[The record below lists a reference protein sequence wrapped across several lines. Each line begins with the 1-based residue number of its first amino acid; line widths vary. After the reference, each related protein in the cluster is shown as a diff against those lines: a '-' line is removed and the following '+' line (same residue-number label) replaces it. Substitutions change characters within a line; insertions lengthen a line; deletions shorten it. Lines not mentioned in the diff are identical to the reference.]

1 MLFLLPPIICFFKLP
16 FAAAFRKPSSRPGHA
31 EEPCLTFTHRPEA
44 LPLPI
49 RASTLLV
56 FAFHKVKTT
65 TTAGLA
71 SAAVPTET
79 RGDFRL
85 CILPASPH
93 PHPLSEITASSPTP
107 CPAGSLCTHKPIS
120 VPRSRFPASACQGM
134 GPPHIP
140 PTHHSAVSAA
150 GYALLQASLSLPR
163 PKGLRVPPPP
173 APHCF
178 ASFLSFLTGTEHAVR
193 QAGLARLFL
202 AVTGPG
208 PRPRSIPGD
217 VGSALKTES
226 PQQSRGCKWHQ
237 AA

>member
-16 FAAAFRKPSSRPGHA
+16 FAAAFRKPSSHPGHA
-31 EEPCLTFTHRPEA
+31 QEPCLTFTHRPEA

-85 CILPASPH
+85 CSLPASPH

-163 PKGLRVPPPP
+163 PKGLRVHP
-173 APHCF
+173 
-178 ASFLSFLTGTEHAVR
+178 
-193 QAGLARLFL
+193 
-202 AVTGPG
+202 
-208 PRPRSIPGD
+208 PRSPLLCFF
-217 VGSALKTES
+217 SFF
-226 PQQSRGCKWHQ
+226 PHWN
-237 AA
+237 

>member
-31 EEPCLTFTHRPEA
+31 QEPCLTFTHRPEA

-85 CILPASPH
+85 CSLPASPH
-93 PHPLSEITASSPTP
+93 PHPLPEITASSPTP

-163 PKGLRVPPPP
+163 PKGLRVPPPLP
-173 APHCF
+173 TALLLF
-178 ASFLSFLTGTEHAVR
+178 FLSSLELSMLFVR
-193 QAGLARLFL
+193 LALHGSSWRSRAL
-202 AVTGPG
+202 ALGQGPSQG
-208 PRPRSIPGD
+208 MLG
-217 VGSALKTES
+217 VL
-226 PQQSRGCKWHQ
+226 
-237 AA
+237 

>member
-31 EEPCLTFTHRPEA
+31 QEPCLTFTHRPEA

-93 PHPLSEITASSPTP
+93 PHPLSKITASSPTP

-163 PKGLRVPPPP
+163 PKGLRVPPPLP
-173 APHCF
+173 TALLLF
-178 ASFLSFLTGTEHAVR
+178 FLSSLELRMLFVR
-193 QAGLARLFL
+193 LALHSSSWRSRAL
-202 AVTGPG
+202 ALGQGPSQG
-208 PRPRSIPGD
+208 MLG
-217 VGSALKTES
+217 VL
-226 PQQSRGCKWHQ
+226 
-237 AA
+237 

>member
-31 EEPCLTFTHRPEA
+31 QEPCLTFTHRPEA

-85 CILPASPH
+85 CSLPASPH
-93 PHPLSEITASSPTP
+93 PHPLPEITASSPTP

-120 VPRSRFPASACQGM
+120 VPHSRFPASACQGM

-163 PKGLRVPPPP
+163 PKGLRVPPPLP
-173 APHCF
+173 TALLLF
-178 ASFLSFLTGTEHAVR
+178 FLSSLELSMLFVR
-193 QAGLARLFL
+193 LALHGSSWRSRAL
-202 AVTGPG
+202 ALGQGPSQG
-208 PRPRSIPGD
+208 MLG
-217 VGSALKTES
+217 VL
-226 PQQSRGCKWHQ
+226 
-237 AA
+237 

>member
-31 EEPCLTFTHRPEA
+31 QEPCLTFTHRPEA

-85 CILPASPH
+85 CSLPASPH

-163 PKGLRVPPPP
+163 PKGLRVPPPLP
-173 APHCF
+173 TALLLF
-178 ASFLSFLTGTEHAVR
+178 FLSSLELSMLFVR
-193 QAGLARLFL
+193 LALHGSSWRSRAL
-202 AVTGPG
+202 ALGQGPSQG
-208 PRPRSIPGD
+208 MLG
-217 VGSALKTES
+217 VL
-226 PQQSRGCKWHQ
+226 
-237 AA
+237 

>member
-31 EEPCLTFTHRPEA
+31 QEPCLTFTHRPEA

-85 CILPASPH
+85 CSLPASPH

-120 VPRSRFPASACQGM
+120 VPHSRFPASACQGM

-163 PKGLRVPPPP
+163 PKGLRVPPPLP
-173 APHCF
+173 TALLLF
-178 ASFLSFLTGTEHAVR
+178 FLSSLELSMLFVR
-193 QAGLARLFL
+193 LALHGSSWRSRAL
-202 AVTGPG
+202 ALGQGPSQG
-208 PRPRSIPGD
+208 MLG
-217 VGSALKTES
+217 VL
-226 PQQSRGCKWHQ
+226 
-237 AA
+237 

>member
-1 MLFLLPPIICFFKLP
+1 M
-16 FAAAFRKPSSRPGHA
+16 
-31 EEPCLTFTHRPEA
+31 
-44 LPLPI
+44 PI

-85 CILPASPH
+85 CSLPASPH

-140 PTHHSAVSAA
+140 PTHRSAVSAA

-163 PKGLRVPPPP
+163 PKGLRVPPPRSP
-173 APHCF
+173 LLCFFSFFPHWNC
-178 ASFLSFLTGTEHAVR
+178 ACCSSGWPCTALPGGH
-193 QAGLARLFL
+193 
-202 AVTGPG
+202 GPW
-208 PRPRSIPGD
+208 P
-217 VGSALKTES
+217 SAKVH
-226 PQQSRGCKWHQ
+226 PRGCWECFEN
-237 AA
+237 

>member
-31 EEPCLTFTHRPEA
+31 QEPCLTFTHRPEA

-85 CILPASPH
+85 CSLPASPH

-140 PTHHSAVSAA
+140 PTHRSAVSAA

-163 PKGLRVPPPP
+163 PKGLRVPPPRSP
-173 APHCF
+173 LLCFFSFFPH
-178 ASFLSFLTGTEHAVR
+178 
-193 QAGLARLFL
+193 
-202 AVTGPG
+202 
-208 PRPRSIPGD
+208 
-217 VGSALKTES
+217 
-226 PQQSRGCKWHQ
+226 WN
-237 AA
+237 

>member
-31 EEPCLTFTHRPEA
+31 QEPCLTFTHRPEA

-85 CILPASPH
+85 CSLPASPH

-163 PKGLRVPPPP
+163 PKGLRVPPPLP
-173 APHCF
+173 TTLLLF
-178 ASFLSFLTGTEHAVR
+178 FLSSLELSMLFVR
-193 QAGLARLFL
+193 LALHGSSWRSRAL
-202 AVTGPG
+202 ALGQGPSQG
-208 PRPRSIPGD
+208 MLG
-217 VGSALKTES
+217 VL
-226 PQQSRGCKWHQ
+226 
-237 AA
+237 